1 MPQNAAEPQTYDAY
15 DAFASPA
22 AATGTHAIQMEFSQM
37 QSGSGLSVAK
47 TAGSNGYDSTL
58 YDHDL
63 VMIFPRREGGE
74 LKKPEEFT
82 MEAFVNLFS
91 GKDAE
96 RSKRQSKIV
105 IDTFRRVLLTT
116 RCYLD
121 DMGRDTVM
129 NESEYNESLE
139 QRRLQTEQS
148 ILENEYIQFVGSKLA
163 TTEALFCELV
173 ATSVARR
180 VQLACGLTTR
190 MFRSCDNDEVR
201 GP

>member
-1 MPQNAAEPQTYDAY
+1 MPQSAADPHAYDAY
-15 DAFASPA
+15 DVFASPA
-22 AATGTHAIQMEFSQM
+22 AGTHAIQMEFSQM
-37 QSGSGLSVAK
+37 QSGSGLTMAK
-47 TAGSNGYDSTL
+47 TNGYDSTL

-91 GKDAE
+91 GKDVE
-96 RSKRQSKIV
+96 RSKRQNKIV

-129 NESEYNESLE
+129 NESEYNETLE
-139 QRRLQTEQS
+139 QRRFQTEQS
-148 ILENEYIQFVGSKLA
+148 ILENEYIQFVGSKVA

-190 MFRSCDNDEVR
+190 MFRSCDNDEVSEWI
-201 GP
+201 